1 MIDTTTHMILNI
13 IMLSERTDTKTTY
26 DSIYVKLQEIQII
39 VTEIESV
46 VAQAWAGN
54 RSREKQDQKGT

>member
-26 DSIYVKLQEIQII
+26 DSIYVKL
-39 VTEIESV
+39 
-46 VAQAWAGN
+46 
-54 RSREKQDQKGT
+54 